1 MREERTI
8 IIMRRLPLLF
18 VLLLTTFLS
27 ADEVERTR
35 GQLAPERRLGRA
47 MILRPAQPLTEADR
61 NELAAKGIA
70 VKQPL
75 SGGRYLA
82 RVQDG
87 ATTEDGRIASIE
99 PLTPRHKIHSSAL
112 RETGRGKTWVQVYV
126 IFQRDVDFDDARA
139 AILAAGGALP
149 DPFIVKFEPSRRL
162 EATIAPTVLDALAA
176 DERVLTITGVRKWQ
190 VRTDNAD
197 SARTSHVTEL
207 YSAPYGLTGAG
218 VNVSLFELGA
228 AQQDHVEFTGR
239 LTVNAVGGRTDH
251 KQHATHTA
259 GTIGAAGVNPAAKG
273 MAPGVRIF
281 QQCVPTS
288 TNQCPGQLL
297 QWLKDKEELLAPLGI
312 SADNNS
318 WGYVIG
324 WDNSVSPP
332 VFLDDEEYFGAYDLI
347 VGSPVDEISIEK
359 GILFVHSAGNDAG
372 GGVFG
377 TSFGDHRHLD
387 DEGETI
393 ETETFC
399 YSKNGSG
406 TDCPTQCLGL
416 SVALGVQKCEISR
429 HDPALP
435 FDTIG
440 ITAGAKNILA
450 VGSIVDNGTFGDI
463 SSFSSRGPAKDGRV
477 KPDVVARGSSVLSSM
492 PTNIY
497 GRSSG
502 TSMAAPVVTGV
513 AALLVE
519 QWRKT
524 FNGASPSPAQLKA
537 LIIAGTDDLGNP
549 GPDYTFGF
557 GLVNAKRSVDT
568 IIADAGAG
576 NRIRNLSFTGPG
588 QTIETNMLLT
598 QAQNV
603 RVVLNWADPPIA
615 FLGGDDIAQKALVND
630 LDVKVIGP
638 DGATH
643 RPWVLNKTAFRD
655 NATRGVNT
663 IDNTEMLEIANAP
676 AGLYRIVAT
685 GTGLTE
691 GPQPAVLV
699 TSATASTAAPPCTD
713 PQEVGRSNNTP
724 ETATRGLV
732 SGALVHGATCTLE
745 DDDYFT
751 FTVTKNGP
759 VFLDISVTGD
769 TPLSFTVLGPGDL
782 FTSVDVAAGS
792 TFRLDVP
799 ARPLPATL
807 TVLVE
812 ASAALGFGQVPT
824 YTFTPVFG
832 QTGGGRRRS
841 VGR

>member
-1 MREERTI
+1 
-8 IIMRRLPLLF
+8 MRRLPLLF
-18 VLLLTTFLS
+18 VLLLATVLS

-47 MILRPAQPLTEADR
+47 MILRPAQALTEADR
-61 NELAAKGIA
+61 TELAAKGIK
-70 VKQPL
+70 VSQPL
-75 SGGRYLA
+75 SGGRFLA

-87 ATTEDGRIASIE
+87 ATTEDARIASIE
-99 PLTPRHKIHSSAL
+99 PLTARHKIHSSAL
-112 RETGRGKTWVQVYV
+112 RATGRGKTWVQVYV
-126 IFQRDVDFDDARA
+126 IFQRDVQFDDARA

-149 DPFIVKFEPSRRL
+149 DPFTVKFAPSRRL
-162 EATIAPTVLDALAA
+162 EATIAPTALEALAS

-197 SARTSHVTEL
+197 SARASHVTEL

-228 AQQDHVEFTGR
+228 AQQDHVEFGGR
-239 LTVNAVGGRTDH
+239 LTVNTLGGSSGH
-251 KQHATHTA
+251 KQHATHVA

-281 QQCVPTS
+281 EHCVPTG
-288 TNQCPGQLL
+288 TNQCPGPTI
-297 QWLKDKEELLAPLGI
+297 QWLEDKEELLPPLGI
-312 SADNNS
+312 SVDNNS
-318 WGYVIG
+318 WGYVLG
-324 WDNSVSPP
+324 WDNNETPP
-332 VFLDDEEYFGAYDLI
+332 VWLDDEEYFGAYDLI
-347 VGSPVDEISIEK
+347 VGAPVDEISIEK
-359 GILFVHSAGNDAG
+359 GILFVHSAGNEAG
-372 GGVFG
+372 GGGFG
-377 TSFGDHRHLD
+377 NSFGEHRHLD
-387 DEGETI
+387 DEGDTI

-406 TDCPTQCLGL
+406 TDCPATCLGL
-416 SVALGVQKCEISR
+416 SAVLTGVQKCETVR
-429 HDPALP
+429 HDPSLP

-440 ITAGAKNILA
+440 VTAGAKNILA
-450 VGSIVDNGTFGDI
+450 VGSIVDNGTFNDI

-477 KPDVVARGSSVLSSM
+477 KPDVVARGSNVLSST
-492 PTNIY
+492 PPNIY

-524 FNGASPSPAQLKA
+524 FNGATPTPAQLKA
-537 LIIAGTDDLGNP
+537 LIIAGTDDMGNP

-557 GLVNAKRSVDT
+557 GLVNAKRSVDA
-568 IIADAGAG
+568 IIADAGNG
-576 NRIRNLSFTGPG
+576 DRIRNLSFTGPN
-588 QTIETNMLLT
+588 QSVATNMLLT

-630 LDVKVIGP
+630 LDVKVIAP
-638 DGATH
+638 DGTTH
-643 RPWVLNKTAFRD
+643 LPWVLNKAAFRD

-663 IDNTEMLEIANAP
+663 IDNTEMVEIANAP
-676 AGLYRIVAT
+676 AGLYQIVTTAT
-685 GTGLTE
+685 SLTE

-699 TSATASTAAPPCTD
+699 TSATASTVAPCID
-713 PQEVGRSNNTP
+713 PQEVGRANNTP

-732 SGALVHGATCTLE
+732 SGALVHGATCALE

-751 FTVTKNGP
+751 FTVTKSGP
-759 VFLDISVTGD
+759 VYLDIVVTGD
-769 TPLSFTVLGPGDL
+769 TPLSFTVTGPDEL
-782 FTSVDVAAGS
+782 FTSVDLAPGS